1 MAISSAPSDSTV
13 FPLLPLQDVVV
24 FPHMIL
30 PLYISS
36 SKGQA
41 AIKAALDAER
51 LLFVSA
57 LKPPENETDNEN
69 VYEIGTVVQIMRSF
83 NITDGRQKIMVQGLR
98 KGRIAEQT
106 GDMPYRTVR
115 IEYLPETEPRSLT
128 EEEQALVK
136 VIQTLVEEL
145 PSLGRKLPPE
155 ITSVLKNVQEPGA
168 LSDLIANG
176 SGLPPE
182 SLQKLLEIVDPL
194 ERLRELHIIL
204 VAEIEK
210 LRLQKRI
217 QDQAQEEMNR
227 HQRDYFIREQM
238 RALQAELG
246 EKNSKNEDIE
256 NFRTQIQEAGMPEKV
271 QAEAEKQL
279 RRMEMMHAETAEYSI
294 VYTYL
299 DWLVSLPWNRS
310 TEDNLDLKKAAKVL
324 NEDHYGLDKIKERI
338 LEFLAVR
345 KLTKEPKGPVLC
357 FIGPPGV
364 GKTSL
369 GKSIARA
376 LDRKFFRVSL
386 GGIHDEA
393 EIRGHRRT
401 YLGALP
407 GRIIQGI
414 KQCGTNNPV
423 FMLDEIDKLTKD
435 FRGDPSAALLEL
447 LDPEQNNAFSDHY
460 INLPFDFSKVLF
472 IVTAN
477 LADPIPSALQDRL
490 EIIRLSGYTSEEK
503 TAIARR
509 FLIPRQLEANGL
521 EKNSLHFSEATI
533 GKLISAY
540 TAEAGLRNLERE
552 IGRICRK
559 VARRIAEER
568 KAPKVISPESLKK
581 FLGPPRF
588 QPEEERRNDE
598 VGVCTGLAWTRV
610 GGDVLYIEVEIME
623 GKGQINLTGHLG
635 DVMKES
641 AQTAFSYVRAHAEE
655 LHIDPELF
663 TQKDVHV
670 HVPAGAIPKDGP
682 SAGITIASAI
692 ASAFTG
698 RKARGDMAMTGEISL
713 RGKVLPIGGLKEK
726 LLAAVRAKITT
737 VLIPRKNHKDLAEL
751 PANLT
756 KKLILREV
764 ETVDEVFAQILLE
777 EEKK

>member
-1 MAISSAPSDSTV
+1 MSILATLSDSAV

-30 PLYISS
+30 PLYVSS

-41 AIKAALDAER
+41 AIKAALGAER

-57 LKPPENETDNEN
+57 LKPPEDETGSEN
-69 VYEIGTVVQIMRSF
+69 VYEIGTVVQILRSF
-83 NITDGRQKIMVQGLR
+83 NITDGQQKIMAQGLR
-98 KGRIAEQT
+98 KGRIVGQT
-106 GDMPYRTVR
+106 GDMPYPTVR
-115 IEYLPETEPRSLT
+115 IEYLPEPETLSPT
-128 EEEQALVK
+128 EEERALIS
-136 VIQTLVEEL
+136 VIHALVEEL

-168 LSDLIANG
+168 FSDLVANAC
-176 SGLPPE
+176 GLPAE
-182 SLQKLLEIVDPL
+182 SLQKLLEIVEPL
-194 ERLRELHIIL
+194 ERIRTLHLLL
-204 VAEIEK
+204 VEETEK

-279 RRMEMMHAETAEYSI
+279 RRMEMMHADTAEYSI

-310 TEDNLDLKKAAKVL
+310 TEDNLDLKKAAQIL
-324 NEDHYGLDKIKERI
+324 NEDHYGLEKIKERI

-435 FRGDPSAALLEL
+435 FRGDPSSALLEL

-460 INLPFDFSKVLF
+460 INLPFDFSKTLF

-477 LADPIPSALQDRL
+477 LVDPIPSALKDRL

-503 TAIARR
+503 IAIARH
-509 FLIPRQLEANGL
+509 FLVPRQLEANGL
-521 EKNSLHFSEATI
+521 EKNSLQFSEATI
-533 GKLISAY
+533 DKLISAY

-559 VARRIAEER
+559 VARRIAEGR

-588 QPEEERRNDE
+588 QPEEDRRSDE
-598 VGVCTGLAWTRV
+598 VGVCTGLAWTEV

-623 GKGQINLTGHLG
+623 GKGQISLTGHLG

-641 AQTAFSYVRAHAEE
+641 AQTAFSYVRAHAAD

-726 LLAAVRAKITT
+726 LLAAVRAKIAT
-737 VLIPRKNHKDLAEL
+737 VLIPRKNHKDIAEL
-751 PANLT
+751 PASLT

-777 EEKK
+777 EQKK

>member
-30 PLYISS
+30 PLYVSS

-57 LKPPENETDNEN
+57 LKPPENETGNEN

-83 NITDGRQKIMVQGLR
+83 NITDGQQKIMVQGLR

-310 TEDNLDLKKAAKVL
+310 TEDNLDLGKAAKIL
-324 NEDHYGLDKIKERI
+324 NEDHYGLEKIKERI

-726 LLAAVRAKITT
+726 LLAAVRAKIAT

>member
-1 MAISSAPSDSTV
+1 MSISSAPSDSTV

-30 PLYISS
+30 PLYVSS

-69 VYEIGTVVQIMRSF
+69 VYEIGTVVQILRSF
-83 NITDGRQKIMVQGLR
+83 NITDGRQKIMVQGLH
-98 KGRIAEQT
+98 KGRITEQT

-115 IEYLPETEPRSLT
+115 IEYLPETEARPLT

-136 VIQTLVEEL
+136 VIQILVEEL

-155 ITSVLKNVQEPGA
+155 MTSVLKNVQEPGA

-182 SLQKLLEIVDPL
+182 SLQKLLEVVDPL
-194 ERLRELHIIL
+194 ERLRELHTIL
-204 VAEIEK
+204 VAETEK

-256 NFRTQIQEAGMPEKV
+256 NFRNQIQEAGMPEKV

-324 NEDHYGLDKIKERI
+324 NEDHYGLDKSKERI

-477 LADPIPSALQDRL
+477 LEDPIPSALKDRL

-503 TAIARR
+503 IAIAKR

-552 IGRICRK
+552 IGRVCRK

-641 AQTAFSYVRAHAEE
+641 AQTAFSYVRAHAED

-726 LLAAVRAKITT
+726 LLAAVRAKIAT

-764 ETVDEVFAQILLE
+764 ESVDEVFAQILLE
-777 EEKK
+777 E